1 MMQDTEMWSPEQELR
16 LLEELAEAEAQA
28 FDEMELDVP
37 LRSFPAEPERPWVA
51 YWSLPGRAPAARARA
66 AHRMMRA
73 R

>member
-1 MMQDTEMWSPEQELR
+1 MMQDTETWSPEQELR

-37 LRSFPAEPERPWVA
+37 IRSFPAEPERPWIA
-51 YWSLPGRAPAARARA
+51 YWSLPGRSMGAKVRSAQRV
-66 AHRMMRA
+66 MRS

>member
-28 FDEMELDVP
+28 FEMEMDVP
-37 LRSFPAEPERPWVA
+37 IRSIPAEPERPWVA
-51 YWSLPGRAPAARARA
+51 YWSLPTRPTGAKVRATQ
-66 AHRMMRA
+66 RMMRP

>member
-28 FDEMELDVP
+28 FEMELDVP
-37 LRSFPAEPERPWVA
+37 IRSVPLEPERPWVA
-51 YWSLPGRAPAARARA
+51 YWSLPTRSAGARVRSTQ
-66 AHRMMRA
+66 RPMRL

>member
-28 FDEMELDVP
+28 FEMELDVP
-37 LRSFPAEPERPWVA
+37 IRSVPAEPERPWVA
-51 YWSLPGRAPAARARA
+51 FWNLAPGGVGAKARPAQ
-66 AHRMMRA
+66 RMLRS

>member
-1 MMQDTEMWSPEQELR
+1 MMQDTEMWSAEQELR

-37 LRSFPAEPERPWVA
+37 IRGIQVEPERPWIA
-51 YWSLPGRAPAARARA
+51 YWSLPARSMGAKVRS
-66 AHRMMRA
+66 AHRMMRS

>member
-28 FDEMELDVP
+28 FEMELDVP
-37 LRSFPAEPERPWVA
+37 IRSIPAEPERPWIA
-51 YWSLPGRAPAARARA
+51 YWSLPTRSTGARVRS
-66 AHRMMRA
+66 AHRMMRS